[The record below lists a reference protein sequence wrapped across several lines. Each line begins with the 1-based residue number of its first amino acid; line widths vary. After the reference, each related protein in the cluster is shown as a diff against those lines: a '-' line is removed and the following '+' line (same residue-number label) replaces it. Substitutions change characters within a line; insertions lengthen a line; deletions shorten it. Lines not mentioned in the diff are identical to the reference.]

1 MSNKKLAYGLLAC
14 LLVYAVIRSLLAAA
28 AKPFWYDEVLTFV
41 VSSQGSWK
49 GIIAALAAAV
59 DGQPPLFYVIEHFAS
74 GLVSNKEVAY
84 RLPSILALLPIFICV
99 FLYVKK
105 RAGELVALLC
115 AALLLMTNVFLTYA
129 LEARPYS
136 MEVACFAFALVC
148 YQRAPAPIW
157 TALLA
162 ISLALAECLHYYAV
176 LAMIPFGLAEAVVL
190 VKTRRFR
197 WVVWSALAVGAV
209 PLILQWKLLT
219 SHKTHYG
226 AHFWA
231 HLSFTELP
239 KTYGEF
245 FLGPSHFGGGIL
257 VLSVAA
263 VVWTYLRARADKK
276 LEGLEAE
283 ELAEV
288 TLLAGLLLLPF
299 IAYFVTKTMHS
310 PMTMRYVLTTVLGF
324 SFALGY
330 SSTRTRGQ
338 AVVLAAIFVFSSA
351 GDYELHFWRSLPQ
364 QLSDTKSYGSTVEK
378 LVNGAGYQELPIVVP
393 LVLTYVPLVYYAP
406 PYLASRFVFLPA
418 LEGWDTTNK
427 EMVVLQN
434 YWAVRVDAEPNFV
447 STNHR
452 FLMLLDR
459 HDEGE
464 DLFTGSR
471 GRGAWSLRNVATNES
486 QKIYLVTRSEQ

>member
-1 MSNKKLAYGLLAC
+1 
-14 LLVYAVIRSLLAAA
+14 
-28 AKPFWYDEVLTFV
+28 
-41 VSSQGSWK
+41 
-49 GIIAALAAAV
+49 
-59 DGQPPLFYVIEHFAS
+59 
-74 GLVSNKEVAY
+74 
-84 RLPSILALLPIFICV
+84 
-99 FLYVKK
+99 
-105 RAGELVALLC
+105 
-115 AALLLMTNVFLTYA
+115 MTNVFLTYA

-190 VKTRRFR
+190 VKTRKFR

-406 PYLASRFVFLPA
+406 PYLARRFVFLPA
-418 LEGWDTTNK
+418 VEGWDTTNK
-427 EMVVLQN
+427 EMVLLQN
-434 YWAVRVDAEPNFV
+434 YWAIRLDTEPNFV

-459 HDEGE
+459 HD
-464 DLFTGSR
+464 
-471 GRGAWSLRNVATNES
+471 
-486 QKIYLVTRSEQ
+486 